1 MKENTINE
9 TSQLLQ
15 IPKTKLRYYD
25 RFGIVSPKRAE
36 NGYRFYSEQDILDLQ
51 YAEVMKSSGFSLLE
65 IRRVLTFKREH
76 NTANFPALMRIID
89 GRREEIALKIELY
102 RNMLSFTDAIKDAIL
117 RKESPDDAAK
127 VDKLIIGIFE
137 HLRGSGIEE

>member
-25 RFGIVSPKRAE
+25 QFGIVSPKRAE
-36 NGYRFYSEQDILDLQ
+36 NGYRFYSERDILDLQ

-65 IRRVLTFKREH
+65 IRQVLTFKREH
-76 NTANFPALMRIID
+76 NPDNFPALMRIID
-89 GRREEIALKIELY
+89 GKREEIALKIELY
-102 RNMLSFTDAIKDAIL
+102 RHMLSFTDAIKDAIL
-117 RKESPDDAAK
+117 RT
-127 VDKLIIGIFE
+127 
-137 HLRGSGIEE
+137 R